1 MSNEALN
8 DEEFSIPTASYGDKP
23 WDDIYLKKDS
33 VTTFCPIPPFGNQVE
48 TGKTSIYFATIR
60 GLQGVSY
67 TDPSKTEGRYL
78 VSHGQRARNGQEA
91 VIDPL
96 EALIEERKEEPGKIE
111 AQLAVAGKAAGKT
124 PEQIARAVAKGVG
137 PIKEWLERYSVRGK
151 AYMWVLQKNG
161 RYGRLIFGWKVKNEF
176 EKLAKDLQQKIL
188 ASGVSPKQI
197 GAYAGW
203 YDITRIGNG
212 FIDPDKITLHLKPP
226 TTPGSLA
233 QEPDIHVWTGASYKD
248 AAAKLPS
255 LESLRDR
262 DVYPIAIHEELA
274 SLLRA
279 NNFAIDPFEV
289 DRILGVTERRGK
301 AKAGAQGSS
310 APKEAP
316 KAVEDEDD
324 SWTSDV
330 QASSKLALS
339 VTAPALAAAAALPES
354 DDVSKMFED

>member
-1 MSNEALN
+1 MPNEALN

-33 VTTFCPIPPFGNQVE
+33 VTTFCPIPPFGNQVD

-96 EALIEERKEEPGKIE
+96 EALIEERKEEPAKIE
-111 AQLAVAGKAAGKT
+111 ARLAVTGKAAGKT
-124 PEQIARAVAKGVG
+124 PEQIARAVAKEVG

-188 ASGVSPKQI
+188 ASGVSPRQI

-233 QEPDIHVWTGASYKD
+233 QEPDIHVWTGAAYKD
-248 AAAKLPS
+248 AAAKLPT

-262 DVYPIAIHEELA
+262 DVFPISVHEELA

-279 NNFAIDPFEV
+279 NNFAIAPQEV

-301 AKAGAQGSS
+301 AKAGAQGSTAS
-310 APKEAP
+310 KEAP
-316 KAVEDEDD
+316 KAVEDDD
-324 SWTSDV
+324 DNWANEAGTV
-330 QASSKLALS
+330 AS
-339 VTAPALAAAAALPES
+339 VTATAQPATAAASPES
-354 DDVSKMFED
+354 DDVSEMFKD